1 MRTFSILHGL
11 PVFTLTNGD
20 EIGKV
25 IDLLFSETKIVGLI
39 IDKNGWLNR
48 HLVVPLEQIHAI
60 GQDALII
67 EDIQNLPIYD
77 KKQFSFHCLHNG
89 SKRIAGKT
97 LMTTEGEKLGLL
109 EDVYFNENLGTIIG
123 YEVTDGFI
131 ADIKEGKQVLKTT
144 APLTVGEDILVID
157 LNS

>member
-1 MRTFSILHGL
+1 M
-11 PVFTLTNGD
+11 TNGD

-48 HLVVPLEQIHAI
+48 HLVVPLERIHAI

-77 KKQFSFHCLHNG
+77 KKQFPFHCLHNG

-97 LMTTEGEKLGLL
+97 LMTTKVKNWGYL
-109 EDVYFNENLGTIIG
+109 EDVYFNENGH
-123 YEVTDGFI
+123 YHKDMR
-131 ADIKEGKQVLKTT
+131 
-144 APLTVGEDILVID
+144 
-157 LNS
+157 